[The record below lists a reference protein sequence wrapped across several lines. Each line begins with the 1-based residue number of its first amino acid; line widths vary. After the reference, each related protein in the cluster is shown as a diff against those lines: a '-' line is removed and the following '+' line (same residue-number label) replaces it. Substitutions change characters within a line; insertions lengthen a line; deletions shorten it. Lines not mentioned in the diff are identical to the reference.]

1 MFGLFKSAPIHFRKR
16 VSVISRNQRS
26 LYKLVQN
33 VLQCNYS
40 VIPGCPAYRV
50 IDVDDSHED
59 SNRSAIDKGK
69 RMVNGVYFDLV
80 IIENEGFR
88 PICCFRMDP
97 HGHESEDKWS
107 EETRALQRAAQS
119 AELPMFV
126 VPILQAYDTFSIVAK
141 LRTVIP
147 EECLIDKQR
156 EYVEDKLIK
165 ERQAALDAESVSYKK
180 DPWIK
185 GGGGKI
191 R

>member
-1 MFGLFKSAPIHFRKR
+1 MFGLFKSEPIHFKKR

-33 VLQCNYS
+33 ILQCNY
-40 VIPGCPAYRV
+40 VVVPGGPAYRV
-50 IDVDDSHED
+50 IDVDDSHG
-59 SNRSAIDKGK
+59 SRSAIEKGK
-69 RMVNGVYFDLV
+69 KMVDGVYFDLV

-88 PICCFRMDP
+88 PICAFRMDSK
-97 HGHESEDKWS
+97 GSEP
-107 EETRALQRAAQS
+107 EENWEDATKELLKAAKS
-119 AELPMFV
+119 ADFPVFV

-156 EYVEDKLIK
+156 EYMEDKLRK
-165 ERQAALDAESVSYKK
+165 DRQSALYSEALDYKK
-180 DPWIK
+180 DPWVK

-191 R
+191 L

>member
-1 MFGLFKSAPIHFRKR
+1 MFGLFESKPIHFRKR

-33 VLQCNYS
+33 ILQCSY
-40 VIPGCPAYRV
+40 VVVPGGPAYRV
-50 IDVDDSHED
+50 IDVDDSQG
-59 SNRSAIDKGK
+59 SRSAVAKGK
-69 RMVNGVYFDLV
+69 KMVDGVYFDLV

-88 PICCFRMDP
+88 PICAFRMDP
-97 HGHESEDKWS
+97 KGHEPEDNWE
-107 EETRALQRAAQS
+107 EETKELMAAARS
-119 AELPMFV
+119 ADFPVFV

-141 LRTVIP
+141 LRAVIP

-156 EYVEDKLIK
+156 EYMEDKLAK
-165 ERQAALDAESVSYKK
+165 DRQAALDAESVDFKN
-180 DPWIK
+180 DTWMD